1 MIVIGTR
8 SAKHYPLIAAGF
20 VARALL
26 VAVLLL
32 PPLYWLERAAGT
44 FPSGA
49 FTREAA
55 WQIHDE
61 GEHLIYLG
69 GIVLERNRHTVVG
82 GALGCIAGA
91 AIGGGG
97 AAVVGFFTAGAGF
110 AAIPVASAAGCGM
123 LGLGGAAIGYPL
135 DDYIDIDL

>member
-1 MIVIGTR
+1 MIETR
-8 SAKHYPLIAAGF
+8 SAKHYPLIAGGF
-20 VARALL
+20 AARALL

-32 PPLYWLERAAGT
+32 PPLYWLERAAGAS
-44 FPSGA
+44 PGA
-49 FTREAA
+49 GLTTEAA
-55 WQIHDE
+55 WQIHD
-61 GEHLIYLG
+61 GSEHVIYLG

-91 AIGGGG
+91 AVGAGG
-97 AAVVGFFTAGAGF
+97 AAVVGFFTAGIGF

-135 DDYIDIDL
+135 DDYIDL